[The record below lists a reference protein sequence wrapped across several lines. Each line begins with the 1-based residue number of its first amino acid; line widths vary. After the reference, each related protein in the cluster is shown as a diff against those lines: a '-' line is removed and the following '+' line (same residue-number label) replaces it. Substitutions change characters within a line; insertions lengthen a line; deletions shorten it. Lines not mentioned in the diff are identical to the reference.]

1 MVTPAGSAYLVR
13 PPAGSPAGVLV
24 LHSWW
29 GLTPFMRS
37 VCDRLSDLGYVAL
50 APDLLD
56 GARPTTPD
64 EAQAVLQGA
73 DINNTAGLVLSSA
86 RSLRALTTDDRAPI
100 AVVGFSMGASWAY
113 WLATR
118 SAQEVAAVV
127 GFYGMQ
133 SGDLSAAQAVVQAH
147 FAEFDEFASAEQII
161 DFEMRLL
168 AGGRDA
174 ELWHYEGT
182 SHWFFEEDR
191 APAYDPDAAAL
202 AWERVVAFLRTHH
215 PTVGRTPAPGGV

>member
-13 PPAGSPAGVLV
+13 PTTDVGPGVLL

-37 VCDRLSDLGYVAL
+37 VCDRLADLGYVVL

-56 GARPTTPD
+56 GARPATPD
-64 EAQAVLQGA
+64 EAQAVLAAA
-73 DINNTAGLVLSSA
+73 DIDNTAGLVLASA
-86 RSLRALTTDDRAPI
+86 RSLRALTHDDRAPI
-100 AVVGFSMGASWAY
+100 AVIGFSMGASWAY

-118 SAQEVAAVV
+118 SAREVAAVV
-127 GFYGMQ
+127 GFYGLQ
-133 SGDLSAAQAVVQAH
+133 SGDLSDATAAVQAH
-147 FAEFDEFASAEQII
+147 FAHFDEFAPADAVV

-168 AGGRDA
+168 DLGREV

-191 APAYDPDAAAL
+191 VPAHHPEAAAL
-202 AWERVVAFLRTHH
+202 AWERVVRFLGAHH
-215 PTVGRTPAPGGV
+215 PTSGAAPSAADV

>member
-1 MVTPAGSAYLVR
+1 MTTAGSAYLVR
-13 PPAGSPAGVLV
+13 PANDVGPGVLL

-29 GLTPFMRS
+29 GLTPFMRT
-37 VCDRLSDLGYVAL
+37 VADRLADLGYVVL

-56 GARPTTPD
+56 GERPTTPD
-64 EAQAVLQGA
+64 DAQRVLAAA
-73 DINNTAGLVLSSA
+73 DIDNTAGLVLSSA
-86 RSLRALTTDDRAPI
+86 RSLRGLTADDRAPI
-100 AVVGFSMGASWAY
+100 AVIGFSMGASWAY

-127 GFYGMQ
+127 GFYGLQ
-133 SGDLSAAQAVVQAH
+133 SGDLRDATAAIQAH
-147 FAEFDEFASAEQII
+147 FAEFDEFAPSEDVL

-168 AGGRDA
+168 DLGREV

-191 APAYDPDAAAL
+191 EPAHDPQAAGL
-202 AWERVVAFLRTHH
+202 AWERVVAFLDAHLR
-215 PTVGRTPAPGGV
+215 VGDGAAPIGDV